1 MYVSNY
7 TVIEDKVKSSNE
19 QQYYTKSNMDSLN
32 TRTPF
37 PRNRQQRNAPLEYTA
52 RLVMH
57 DEVTLGVSA
66 AKTKSEPPLPQTKDP
81 KIDFLE

>member
-1 MYVSNY
+1 MYVPNY

-19 QQYYTKSNMDSLN
+19 QQYCAESNIDSLN

-37 PRNRQQRNAPLEYTA
+37 PRNRQQRNAPPEYTA
-52 RLVMH
+52 CLVMH

-66 AKTKSEPPLPQTKDP
+66 AKTKAETPPK
-81 KIDFLE
+81 